1 MVCRKA
7 TESNVK
13 TSECFQL
20 LTQRWKQELVVCTL
34 GTATS
39 EWFALTKDDR
49 AFHMHAMGIA
59 ASFALGLALARPK
72 TPVWLLDSDG
82 GLAMSL
88 GSLLAEARH
97 KPSNLVHF
105 VVDNGTYQII
115 GGYPVVNAGRSDF
128 ALMAKGAGI
137 EHTHRFNELAAF
149 KGALDGILSAKQHS
163 FVVLDVE
170 AQPPPKN
177 PVPFEG
183 PEIKYRFARHVEKQ
197 EGVKVLG
204 PYGY

>member
-1 MVCRKA
+1 MR
-7 TESNVK
+7 
-13 TSECFQL
+13 TSECFRL
-20 LTQRWKQELVVCTL
+20 LARRWQKELVVCTL
-34 GTATS
+34 GTAMS
-39 EWFALTKDDR
+39 EWHGITQDDR

-97 KPSNLVHF
+97 RPANLVHF
-105 VVDNGTYQII
+105 VVDNGSYQVI
-115 GGYPVVNAGRSDF
+115 GGYPVVSAGRGDF
-128 ALMAKGAGI
+128 AAMAKAAGMERTFRFDELSQFEGQLGDI
-137 EHTHRFNELAAF
+137 VGSGRHT
-149 KGALDGILSAKQHS
+149 
-163 FVVLDVE
+163 FVSLTVQAEPGPRV
-170 AQPPPKN
+170 

-183 PEIKYRFARHVEKQ
+183 AEIKYRFGRHVERQ
-197 EGVKVLG
+197 EGVAVFG

>member
-1 MVCRKA
+1 VR
-7 TESNVK
+7 
-13 TSECFQL
+13 TSDCFRL
-20 LTQRWKQELVVCTL
+20 LADRWQNELVVCTL
-34 GTATS
+34 GTVTS
-39 EWFALTKDDR
+39 EWHALTESDR

-59 ASFALGLALARPK
+59 ASFALGLALARPN

-82 GLAMSL
+82 GLSMSL

-97 KPSNLVHF
+97 KPDNLVHF

-115 GGYPVVNAGRSDF
+115 GGYPVVNAGQTDF
-128 ALMAKGAGI
+128 ALMAKGAGF
-137 EHTHRFNELAAF
+137 ERVHRFGELDAF
-149 KGALDGILSAKQHS
+149 KAELQGILTAQQHS

-170 AQPPPKN
+170 AEPPPKV

-183 PEIKYRFARHVEKQ
+183 PEIKYRFGRYMEKEHGVE
-197 EGVKVLG
+197 VFG

>member
-1 MVCRKA
+1 MR
-7 TESNVK
+7 
-13 TSECFQL
+13 TSECFRL
-20 LTQRWKQELVVCTL
+20 LAKRRNKELVVCTL

-39 EWFALTKDDR
+39 EWHAITQDDR

-88 GSLLAEARH
+88 GALLAEARH
-97 KPSNLVHF
+97 CPANLIHF
-105 VVDNGTYQII
+105 VVDNGSYQII
-115 GGYPVVNAGRSDF
+115 GGYPVVHAGRGDF
-128 ALMAKGAGI
+128 AALAKAAGM
-137 EHTHRFNELAAF
+137 ERSYRFSELADYEA
-149 KGALDGILSAKQHS
+149 KLDGILACGQHT
-163 FVVLDVE
+163 FVSLTVKAE
-170 AQPPPKN
+170 PPPRV

-183 PEIKYRFARHVEKQ
+183 PEIKYRFARHIERQ
-197 EGVKVLG
+197 EGISVFG

>member
-1 MVCRKA
+1 MR
-7 TESNVK
+7 
-13 TSECFQL
+13 TSECFRL
-20 LTQRWKQELVVCTL
+20 LARHWQKELVVCTL
-34 GTATS
+34 GTVTS
-39 EWFALTKDDR
+39 EWHGITRDDR

-97 KPSNLVHF
+97 RPANLVHF
-105 VVDNGTYQII
+105 VVDNGSYQII
-115 GGYPVVNAGRSDF
+115 GGYPVVHAGRGDF
-128 ALMAKGAGI
+128 AAMAKAAGM
-137 EHTHRFNELAAF
+137 ERTYRFDEFADFEKELN
-149 KGALDGILSAKQHS
+149 GILTAGQHS
-163 FVVLDVE
+163 FVSLKVQAEPAPRV
-170 AQPPPKN
+170 

-183 PEIKYRFARHVEKQ
+183 PEIKYRFGRHMERQ
-197 EGVKVLG
+197 EGVAVFG

>member
-1 MVCRKA
+1 MR
-7 TESNVK
+7 
-13 TSECFQL
+13 TSECFRL
-20 LTQRWKQELVVCTL
+20 LARRWEKELVVCTL

-39 EWFALTKDDR
+39 EWHGITQDDR

-97 KPSNLVHF
+97 RPANLVHF
-105 VVDNGTYQII
+105 VVDNGCYQII
-115 GGYPVVNAGRSDF
+115 GGYPVAHAGRGDF
-128 ALMAKGAGI
+128 AAMAKGAGI
-137 EHTHRFNELAAF
+137 ERAYRFDELAEF
-149 KGALDGILSAKQHS
+149 EGKLDGILGAGQHS
-163 FVVLDVE
+163 FVSLTVKAE
-170 AQPPPKN
+170 PPPRV

-183 PEIKYRFARHVEKQ
+183 PEIKYRFGRHMERQ
-197 EGVKVLG
+197 EGIAVFG

>member
-1 MVCRKA
+1 M
-7 TESNVK
+7 K
-13 TSECFQL
+13 TAECFTL
-20 LTQRWKQELVVCTL
+20 LKERWKGELVVCTL

-39 EWFALTKDDR
+39 EWYALTRDDR

-88 GSLLAEARH
+88 GTLLTEARH
-97 KPSNLVHF
+97 QPPNLKHL

-115 GGYPVVNAGRSDF
+115 GGYPVVHAEQGNF
-128 ALMAKGAGI
+128 AAMAAGAGI
-137 EHTHRFNELAAF
+137 RHTYTFTDLAALRT
-149 KGALDGILSAKQHS
+149 GLDE
-163 FVVLDVE
+163 VLRPDRYTFAVLKVE
-170 AQPPPKN
+170 ATPPPKV

-183 PEIKYRFARHVEKQ
+183 PEIKYRFARHVERQ
-197 EGVKVLG
+197 EGVTVLG

>member
-1 MVCRKA
+1 MR
-7 TESNVK
+7 THD
-13 TSECFQL
+13 CFRL
-20 LTQRWKQELVVCTL
+20 LTQRWEKQLVVCTL
-34 GTATS
+34 GTVTS
-39 EWFALTKDDR
+39 EWYAQTKDDR

-88 GSLLAEARH
+88 GTLLTEARH
-97 KPSNLVHF
+97 QPDNLIHF

-115 GGYPVVNAGRSDF
+115 GGYPVVNAGTTDF
-128 ALMAKGAGI
+128 ALMARGAGI
-137 EHTHRFNELAAF
+137 ANARHYSDLRSFEHELDSILNEGKYGF
-149 KGALDGILSAKQHS
+149 VSLS
-163 FVVLDVE
+163 VE
-170 AQPPPKN
+170 SEAPPKA

-183 PEIKYRFARHVEKQ
+183 PEIKYRFGRHVEQ
-197 EGVKVLG
+197 SEGVAVFG